1 MDCGMEGGGALRK
14 VEIVCDRLAQD
25 RMGWIFPKN
34 LRFQFFEARG
44 KKRSTFLSSQKTL
57 TKR

>member
-25 RMGWIFPKN
+25 RMGLIQLLLYNSWIWEGHIAGIGDFGN
-34 LRFQFFEARG
+34 N
-44 KKRSTFLSSQKTL
+44 FLS
-57 TKR
+57 